1 MDAFQGREK
10 DCIIVTCVRAN
21 STRGSIGYVFFQCF
35 ASPVSNDTLHLYC
48 RCILNMISRKVIREQ
63 VTTARGLEVTVMR
76 ELMLLDW
83 DLQTKGTWKLLS
95 IVLHYMLV
103 NLHVC
108 LSLSLFC
115 CGRIGLRNLYL

>member
-1 MDAFQGREK
+1 
-10 DCIIVTCVRAN
+10 
-21 STRGSIGYVFFQCF
+21 
-35 ASPVSNDTLHLYC
+35 
-48 RCILNMISRKVIREQ
+48 MISRKVIREQ

-115 CGRIGLRNLYL
+115 CGRIGLGNFYLQYYCSILYLLFYIVTFRMLLS